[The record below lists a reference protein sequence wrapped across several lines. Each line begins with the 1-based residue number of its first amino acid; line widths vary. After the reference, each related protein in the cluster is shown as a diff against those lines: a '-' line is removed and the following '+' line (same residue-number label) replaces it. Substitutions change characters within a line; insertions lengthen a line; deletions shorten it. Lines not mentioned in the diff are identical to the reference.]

1 MLLIR
6 HLLPSEQFR
15 VSLPAVNYGP
25 LFQRK
30 PPGAK
35 GRVATARR
43 QRGAPRARR
52 AARLAPA
59 LPRCSRNGGACVAA
73 PQRSFADEEGDC
85 SLTGMHAAAP
95 GNEGVWESVA
105 GEVAGE
111 KTRSGQTPAP
121 TLLQCGDGPG
131 HCGRPGCG
139 AASQAARAARAEW
152 PRREAVG
159 RGALLG
165 GRGEPSRRGGARAG
179 RAGRG
184 GARPCGPFPPSRSTA
199 VTGGGW
205 REGALRPGRRAR
217 ASPERSRKA
226 VGRAQGEARAF
237 PLSGAGAGCR

>member
-105 GEVAGE
+105 SEVAGE

-121 TLLQCGDGPG
+121 TLLQCGDGG
-131 HCGRPGCG
+131 GRRW
-139 AASQAARAARAEW
+139 AARRRPRPLRQAGLWRREPGGAGFARAV
-152 PRREAVG
+152 A
-159 RGALLG
+159 
-165 GRGEPSRRGGARAG
+165 
-179 RAGRG
+179 
-184 GARPCGPFPPSRSTA
+184 PP
-199 VTGGGW
+199 
-205 REGALRPGRRAR
+205 
-217 ASPERSRKA
+217 
-226 VGRAQGEARAF
+226 
-237 PLSGAGAGCR
+237 